1 MAPHYRSGRTISG
14 IRSSIEEEGTM
25 EFPDELRYTKEHEWA
40 RVEGERVR
48 VGITDFAQD
57 ALGDVVYVDLPAVGT
72 RVNAA
77 ESVGEL
83 ESTKSVSEMYAP
95 IGGVVSAV
103 NEALT
108 DNPQLLNEDPYG
120 EGWLIE
126 IEPSDIAE
134 LERLLDADAYRT
146 LTEG

>member
-1 MAPHYRSGRTISG
+1 MNIP
-14 IRSSIEEEGTM
+14 E
-25 EFPDELRYTKEHEWA
+25 ELRYSTEHEWA
-40 RVEGERVR
+40 RRLEEDGSRVR
-48 VGITDFAQD
+48 IGITDFAQD

-72 RVNAA
+72 KVEASEA
-77 ESVGEL
+77 VGEL

-95 IGGVVSAV
+95 VGGVVVAV
-103 NEALT
+103 NEALA

-126 IEPSDIAE
+126 IEAGDMSQFVA
-134 LERLLDADAYRT
+134 LLDAEGYRA

>member
-1 MAPHYRSGRTISG
+1 MNIP
-14 IRSSIEEEGTM
+14 E
-25 EFPDELRYTKEHEWA
+25 ELRYSTEHEWA
-40 RVEGERVR
+40 RRLDDGSRVR
-48 VGITDFAQD
+48 IGITDFAQD

-72 RVNAA
+72 RVDAA
-77 ESVGEL
+77 EAVGEL

-95 IGGVVSAV
+95 VVGVVVAV
-103 NEALT
+103 NEALA

-126 IEPSDIAE
+126 IEAGDMSQFVA
-134 LERLLDADAYRT
+134 LLDAEGYRA